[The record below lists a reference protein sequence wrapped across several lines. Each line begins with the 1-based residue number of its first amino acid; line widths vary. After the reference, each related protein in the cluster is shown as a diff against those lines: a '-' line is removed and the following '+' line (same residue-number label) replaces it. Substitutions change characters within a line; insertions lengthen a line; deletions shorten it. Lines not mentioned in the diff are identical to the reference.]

1 MKKALNIVR
10 AVLVWTLVAVAVFMM
25 IFTVVSVATFNST
38 ERNLFGFK
46 FFVVQTDS
54 MSKSEEPNEN
64 VTTSIFFNAGDI
76 VVVRD
81 VEMSKRAELQ
91 PDEVITFISRNNASF
106 GETVTHAIRRKAVES
121 DGTRGFITYGA
132 NTGADDESVV
142 EYGDIVGKY
151 VGHIPMLGRFFLFLK
166 TTPGYIVC
174 IFVPIVLLIL
184 YNGTNVIRLFRKYKK
199 EQSAKLEEERR
210 QIEEEKKANEETM
223 RKLAEL
229 QAQLLANQQSFTPPP
244 QTPPSAPVQPET
256 PVQPEAPAQNS
267 AEDTAA
273 SIDAMKLELQRLQ
286 AQLAAQQTNV
296 TPADPSEN
304 KSAE

>member
-1 MKKALNIVR
+1 
-10 AVLVWTLVAVAVFMM
+10 
-25 IFTVVSVATFNST
+25 
-38 ERNLFGFK
+38 
-46 FFVVQTDS
+46 
-54 MSKSEEPNEN
+54 
-64 VTTSIFFNAGDI
+64 
-76 VVVRD
+76 
-81 VEMSKRAELQ
+81 MSKRAELQ

-199 EQSAKLEEERR
+199 EQTAEMEAERKKIEEER
-210 QIEEEKKANEETM
+210 QHSMEM
-223 RKLAEL
+223 LAQL
-229 QAQLLANQQSFTPPP
+229 QA
-244 QTPPSAPVQPET
+244 
-256 PVQPEAPAQNS
+256 
-267 AEDTAA
+267 
-273 SIDAMKLELQRLQ
+273 LQ
-286 AQLAAQQTNV
+286 AQLANQQNNGQAPQAPPQAPPAPEV
-296 TPADPSEN
+296 KVEPEAPAPEVKAGPAPETPASEV
-304 KSAE
+304 KAEPEAPAEDKAE

>member
-1 MKKALNIVR
+1 MKKVLNIIR
-10 AVLVWTLVAVAVFMM
+10 IILVWTLVAVAVSMM
-25 IFTVVSVATFNST
+25 IFTIVSVATFNST

-54 MSKSEEPNEN
+54 MSKSEEPNDK

-184 YNGTNVIRLFRKYKK
+184 YTGTNVIRLFRKYKK
-199 EQSAKLEEERR
+199 EQTAEMEAERKKIEEER
-210 QIEEEKKANEETM
+210 QHSMEM
-223 RKLAEL
+223 LAQL
-229 QAQLLANQQSFTPPP
+229 QA
-244 QTPPSAPVQPET
+244 
-256 PVQPEAPAQNS
+256 
-267 AEDTAA
+267 
-273 SIDAMKLELQRLQ
+273 LQ
-286 AQLAAQQTNV
+286 AQLANQQNNGQAPQAPPQAPPAPEV
-296 TPADPSEN
+296 KVEPEAPAPEVKAGPAPETPASEV
-304 KSAE
+304 KAEPEAPAEDKAE